1 MPNRYLAL
9 GLLAPVLAV
18 PAPGRADLTVSGVSA
33 TRAGKRLL
41 VTDTVRNL
49 GTKPTPRTRVE
60 YRLVGAAGRT
70 RVLAT
75 RTVPSLARGQASR
88 GTARMTVPPSSYRVL
103 ACVDAARRVPESD
116 DANNCSA
123 SMPPPLIAA
132 RPDDPTAA
140 IDARFGFSHPRRGGR
155 FHCRLD
161 DGAAKPCTS
170 PMTYAGLA
178 EGDHRFSVTASRGAR
193 RLRATAAYRWT
204 IGTKGPPAPPA
215 ARRPGTL

>member
-49 GTKPTPRTRVE
+49 GAKRTPRTRVE
-60 YRLVGAAGRT
+60 YRLVRPAGRT

-75 RTVPSLARGQASR
+75 RSVPALARGQASR
-88 GTARMTVPPSSYRVL
+88 GTARLTVPPSSYRVL

-116 DANNCSA
+116 EANNCRA
-123 SMPPPLIAA
+123 SMPPPLIAP

-140 IDARFGFSHPRRGGR
+140 IDASVVLSPPRRAVR
-155 FHCRLD
+155 FDWLLD
-161 DGAAKPCTS
+161 DGAAAPSTS
-170 PMTYAGLA
+170 PMTFA
-178 EGDHRFSVTASRGAR
+178 
-193 RLRATAAYRWT
+193 
-204 IGTKGPPAPPA
+204 
-215 ARRPGTL
+215 